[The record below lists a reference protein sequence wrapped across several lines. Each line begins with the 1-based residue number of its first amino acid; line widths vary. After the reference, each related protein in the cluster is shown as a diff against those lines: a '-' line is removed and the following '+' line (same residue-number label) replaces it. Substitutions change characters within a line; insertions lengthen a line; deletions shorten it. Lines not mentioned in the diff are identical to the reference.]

1 MKNQKLD
8 RCLYVC
14 LFLLLAACSGGRNS
28 NRQVASPPLEAPAQ
42 APGNGAGQGNV
53 VDALP
58 PAGAQPQLP
67 QPTAGQG
74 NLLSSDGGRIIDQLP
89 PRAAGAPSNPAAAV
103 SGQQSPSSD
112 TMTALSQKFA
122 TAQLPAGSDT
132 VNITVTDDEV
142 NQAIQAAQAASAQA
156 GQSSP
161 IQNPVVLFTGGNI
174 VLTAAIV
181 DIGQLTA
188 VFTPYV
194 VNGTVQF
201 DLVSASVGGINVPPP
216 LLQEAENT
224 LNSTLGSAMNQLP
237 AGLTLQNIIM
247 GEGTMTVIAGRA

>member
-8 RCLYVC
+8 RYLYICLV
-14 LFLLLAACSGGRNS
+14 LLLAACSGGRNS
-28 NRQVASPPLEAPAQ
+28 SRQVASPPLEAPAQ
-42 APGNGAGQGNV
+42 APGSGARQGNAA
-53 VDALP
+53 DALP

-67 QPTAGQG
+67 EPTAGQG
-74 NLLSSDGGRIIDQLP
+74 NLPSSDGGRIIDQLP
-89 PRAAGAPSNPAAAV
+89 PGAAGAPSNLAAAA
-103 SGQQSPSSD
+103 SGQPPSSD
-112 TMTALSQKFA
+112 TMTALNQKFA

-132 VNITVTDDEV
+132 LNITVTDDEV

-188 VFTPYV
+188 VFIPYV

-224 LNSTLGSAMNQLP
+224 LNSTLGSAMNHLP

-247 GEGTMTVIAGRA
+247 GEGTMTVIVGRA